1 LRYRRKLMESRA
13 AERHRLLKLL
23 ETANVKL
30 ASVVAD
36 VFGGSGRLRRQALID
51 GTATRWPG
59 RRWRKA
65 VVTIR

>member
-51 GTATRWPG
+51 GTATR
-59 RRWRKA
+59 
-65 VVTIR
+65 